1 MNRSTIDKKE
11 PDKQANTDNRKVRSG
26 ERNAQITLISVFCT
40 FLAVF
45 FALILILPKKEGEL
59 SQNER
64 RMLAEAPDF
73 TLANILNGGFAKQTD
88 AWLQDHFPG
97 RLFFVSFYS
106 YANRI
111 TGRNAT
117 ESIIA
122 GKDGRLFTEPVKQDY
137 EQIRKNAETLRKFI
151 NENGLNAVSAVIP
164 SSGSVLENKL
174 PALHRRYHD
183 KEIIEQFNAY
193 LKESSKP
200 LDVAGLIGSQSEPD
214 KYYYKTDHHLSMDG
228 SYLLYTALA
237 KELEFEPLP
246 ENEFQK
252 TPYEFYGTSYGRSG
266 LMLTPPD
273 SLEIWQHGS
282 NSDSG
287 IIVTTFDGKTKKEHK
302 GMIDSECLKDGI
314 ADKYAAYLYGNH
326 GITSVVNPNV
336 ESGTL
341 MLFKDSY
348 ANAVVPFLSA
358 HYHEI
363 IMIDTRYYNPQT
375 EPPAE
380 IVSRLS
386 ISDFV
391 ILCGTDTANSDVEAA
406 YMLLEHS

>member
-1 MNRSTIDKKE
+1 MRFSRS
-11 PDKQANTDNRKVRSG
+11 
-26 ERNAQITLISVFCT
+26 
-40 FLAVF
+40 F

-64 RMLAEAPDF
+64 RMLAKAPEF
-73 TLANILNGGFAKQTD
+73 TLSNILDGGFAKQTD

-97 RLFFVSFYS
+97 RTFFVSFYS

-122 GKDGRLFTEPVKQDY
+122 GKDGRLFTEPIKQDY

-151 NENGLNAVSAVIP
+151 NENGLNAISVVIP
-164 SSGSVLENKL
+164 SSGSLLENKL
-174 PALHRRYHD
+174 PALHRHYHD
-183 KEIIEQFNAY
+183 NEIIEQFNAY
-193 LKESSKP
+193 LKESVKV
-200 LDVAGLIGSQSEPD
+200 LDAAQLIGAQQEPD
-214 KYYYKTDHHLSMDG
+214 RYYYKTDHHLSMDG
-228 SYLLYTALA
+228 SYLIYSGLA
-237 KELEFEPLP
+237 GMLDFEPIAKSEFE
-246 ENEFQK
+246 K

-266 LMLTPPD
+266 LMLTHPD
-273 SLEIWQHGS
+273 SLEIWRHGS
-282 NSDSG
+282 DSA
-287 IIVTTFDGKTKKEHK
+287 ITVSTVDGKTEKEHK
-302 GMIDSECLKDGI
+302 GMIDAECLKDGI

-326 GITSVVNPNV
+326 GITYVVNPDV
-336 ESGTL
+336 ETGTL

-375 EPPAE
+375 EPPAQ

-386 ISDFV
+386 VTDFI
-391 ILCGTDTANSDVEAA
+391 ILCGADTANSNVDAA
-406 YMLLEHS
+406 YMLLGADSDSDN

>member
-11 PDKQANTDNRKVRSG
+11 PDKQADTDNRKIRSG

-40 FLAVF
+40 FLAIF

-73 TLANILNGGFAKQTD
+73 TLANILDGGFAKQTD

-111 TGRNAT
+111 TGRNAA

-137 EQIRKNAETLRKFI
+137 DQIRKNAETLRKFI
-151 NENGLNAVSAVIP
+151 NKNGLNAVSAVIP

-183 KEIIEQFNAY
+183 NEIIEQFNAY

-252 TPYEFYGTSYGRSG
+252 TPYEFYGTSYGRSS

-386 ISDFV
+386 VSDFV
-391 ILCGTDTANSDVEAA
+391 ILCGTDTANSDVETA

>member
-1 MNRSTIDKKE
+1 MNRSTINKKGS
-11 PDKQANTDNRKVRSG
+11 DDQVRQG
-26 ERNAQITLISVFCT
+26 KFKGKGAEITLISVFCA
-40 FLAVF
+40 FFAVF

-64 RMLAEAPDF
+64 RILAEAPDF
-73 TLANILNGGFAKQTD
+73 TLANILDGGFAKQTD

-97 RLFFVSFYS
+97 RTFFVSFYS
-106 YANRI
+106 YANKL
-111 TGRNAT
+111 TGRNAA
-117 ESIIA
+117 ENIIL
-122 GKDGRLFTEPVKQDY
+122 GKDSRLFTAPIMQDY

-151 NENGLNAVSAVIP
+151 NENELNAISVVIP

-174 PALHRRYHD
+174 PALHRHYHD
-183 KEIIEQFNAY
+183 NEIIEQFNAY
-193 LKESSKP
+193 LKESVKA
-200 LDVAGLIGSQSEPD
+200 LDAAQIIGSQEEPD

-228 SYLLYTALA
+228 SYLLYTAIA
-237 KELEFEPLP
+237 EKLEFTPVP

-252 TPYEFYGTSYGRSG
+252 SPYEFFGTSFGRSG

-273 SLEIWQHGS
+273 TLEIWQHE
-282 NSDSG
+282 NDSD
-287 IIVTTFDGKTKKEHK
+287 IIVSTIDGKTEKEHK
-302 GMIDSECLKDGI
+302 GMINAECLKEGT

-348 ANAVVPFLSA
+348 ANALVPFLSA

-375 EPPAE
+375 EAPAE
-380 IVSRLS
+380 IVSRLG
-386 ISDFV
+386 ISDFI
-391 ILCGTDTANSDVEAA
+391 ILCGADTANSDVDAA
-406 YMLLEHS
+406 YMLLGQS